1 MALRRRGKGTKV
13 IAIISTILCVIL
25 LALCGVV
32 ALDVVAYTQN
42 IRIVESKEYIGCE
55 LTPTFE
61 DGVYTFTT
69 DREFKIL
76 QLTDVHIGGGAFS
89 IGKDRKA
96 FDAVEKLIKR
106 VKPDLVVVTGD
117 IVYPVPFQSGTID
130 NRRETELFVS
140 LMDTLGVY
148 YAVCFGNHD
157 TEDYSLYRRDDLY
170 NIYRSSK
177 YCLIDRAEGVDD
189 INYAINVKNSQGL
202 ITQTLYMMDTHSYVT
217 GFLDEYDGLHENQ
230 IAWYESEVARM
241 NNLNKSID
249 ENAETVKSLVFIHI
263 PLREYETAWEEY
275 RANNYKNT
283 ENVTYVYGKAKE
295 PNEKVC
301 CSVPEDRFFETALA
315 LGSTQGIFCG
325 HDHTNFW
332 SVEYKGIR
340 LTYGMSI
347 DHLAYI
353 GIENEHEQRGGT
365 IITIGT
371 DGSFELKQ
379 EPLVKQ

>member
-1 MALRRRGKGTKV
+1 MALRRSGKGKTAL
-13 IAIISTILCVIL
+13 AIVSSILCVIL
-25 LALCGVV
+25 LALAGVV
-32 ALDVVAYTQN
+32 VIDVIAYKQN
-42 IRIVESKEYIGCE
+42 IRIVESKEYIGSP
-55 LTPTFE
+55 LTPVME
-61 DGVYTFTT
+61 DGVYTFYT
-69 DREFKIL
+69 DRDFRIL

-96 FDAVEKLIKR
+96 FDAVETLIRR

-130 NRRETELFVS
+130 NRRETELFVA

-148 YAVCFGNHD
+148 YTVCFGNHD

-189 INYAINVKNSQGL
+189 INYAVNVKNSAGI
-202 ITQTLYMMDTHSYVT
+202 ITQTLYMMDTHSYVE
-217 GFLDEYDGLHENQ
+217 GFIDAYDGLHQNQ
-230 IAWYESEVARM
+230 IDWYASEVNRM
-241 NNLNKSID
+241 NNLNKAID
-249 ENAETVKSLVFIHI
+249 ANAPAVKSLVFIHI
-263 PLREYETAWEEY
+263 PLREYETAWNEY
-275 RANNYKNT
+275 RDNGYKST
-283 ENVTYVYGKAKE
+283 DDAIFYYGKAKE
-295 PNEKVC
+295 KNEEVC
-301 CSVPEDRFFETALA
+301 CSVPEDEFFETALA

-325 HDHTNFW
+325 HDHVNFW
-332 SVEYKGIR
+332 SIDYKGVR

-365 IITIGT
+365 IITISTTGGMT
-371 DGSFELKQ
+371 IEQTRLKQ
-379 EPLVKQ
+379 

>member
-1 MALRRRGKGTKV
+1 MALRRSGKGKTAL
-13 IAIISTILCVIL
+13 AIVSTVLCVIL
-25 LALCGVV
+25 LALAGVV
-32 ALDVVAYTQN
+32 VVDVISYKQN
-42 IRIVESKEYIGCE
+42 IRIVESKDFIGSP
-55 LTPTFE
+55 LTPVME
-61 DGVYTFTT
+61 DGVYTFYT

-89 IGKDRKA
+89 VGKDRKA
-96 FDAVEKLIKR
+96 FDAVETLIKR

-140 LMDTLGVY
+140 LMDSLGVY

-177 YCLIDRAEGVDD
+177 YCLIDRAEAVDD
-189 INYAINVKNSQGL
+189 INYAINVKNSAGI
-202 ITQTLYMMDTHSYVT
+202 ITQTLYLMDTHSYVE
-217 GFLDEYDGLHENQ
+217 GFLDEYDGLHQNQ
-230 IAWYESEVARM
+230 IDWYEAEVNRM
-241 NNLNKSID
+241 NNLNKAID
-249 ENAETVKSLVFIHI
+249 ENAPSVKSLVFIHI

-275 RANNYKNT
+275 RANDYNDT
-283 ENVTYVYGKAKE
+283 ENVTYYYGKAKE
-295 PNEKVC
+295 KDEKVC
-301 CSVPEDRFFETALA
+301 CSVPEDEFFETALE

-325 HDHTNFW
+325 HDHVNFW
-332 SVEYKGIR
+332 SMEYKGIR

-365 IITIGT
+365 IITISTEGEMT
-371 DGSFELKQ
+371 IEQSRLR
-379 EPLVKQ
+379 